1 MSSLFVSSETP
12 SRHPSFPFSYLPI
25 VEQAQRHIERI
36 PSFEGIAIDRLDYS
50 EFFNFDRDDGVSFV
64 PVNGSKGSNY
74 STWVWGRARALRLSY
89 RHTYARLHEVLHAR
103 QTPPARRKLMLNN
116 CNWLCRLD
124 ENRYFDGT
132 FSEGAALNSVAWTG
146 LRQPTILWTYALSG
160 TDPADL
166 DLYFQQHLLMNV
178 YPMAPMA
185 KNDHSIVPGNPTV
198 ERAYREYAPL
208 FDAMHGARWLLTAR
222 PARVDSDSDARR
234 PTAAASPPFVN
245 VFTRRPA
252 PHARWPELLV
262 PIMLADEDANATTLT
277 LSLAPATEALGWPPI
292 LKVGLSALYPG
303 APAPRDLGDARS
315 AGSLAAGVWQARVPL
330 VRGCAFVQ
338 VTLSGEDGHWDGGQ
352 K

>member
-12 SRHPSFPFSYLPI
+12 SRHPSCPFSYLPI

-74 STWVWGRARALRLSY
+74 STWSARSRAAPLV

-124 ENRYFDGT
+124 ENRY
-132 FSEGAALNSVAWTG
+132 SMAPSRKAPLNSVAWTG

-208 FDAMHGARWLLTAR
+208 FDAMHGARWLLTA
-222 PARVDSDSDARR
+222 A
-234 PTAAASPPFVN
+234 PPGW
-245 VFTRRPA
+245 TP
-252 PHARWPELLV
+252 
-262 PIMLADEDANATTLT
+262 TLT
-277 LSLAPATEALGWPPI
+277 PDVQRRLLL
-292 LKVGLSALYPG
+292 L
-303 APAPRDLGDARS
+303 RS
-315 AGSLAAGVWQARVPL
+315 
-330 VRGCAFVQ
+330 
-338 VTLSGEDGHWDGGQ
+338 
-352 K
+352 